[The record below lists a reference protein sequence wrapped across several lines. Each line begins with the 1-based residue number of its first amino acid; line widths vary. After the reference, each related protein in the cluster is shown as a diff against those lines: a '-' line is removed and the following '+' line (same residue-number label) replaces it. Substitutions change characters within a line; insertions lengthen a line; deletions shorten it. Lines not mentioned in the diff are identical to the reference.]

1 MNQHMQLADLL
12 GELAAELQ
20 RLERWQNEPPT
31 AQALASTLPF
41 CVDTLSFDQW
51 LQFVLIPRM
60 TQLITQQAALPTSI
74 SLYPMASE
82 VYKEHRA
89 EVAVLMRLIAR
100 VDLLLSGKV
109 VEQ

>member
-1 MNQHMQLADLL
+1 MDQHLLAAGLL
-12 GELAAELQ
+12 GEISAELV
-20 RLERWQNEPPT
+20 RLNRWQTTSPSAED
-31 AQALASTLPF
+31 LASTLPF

-60 TQLITQQAALPTSI
+60 EQMIMHRLPLPTSI

-82 VYKEHRA
+82 AYKEQLGEMA
-89 EVAVLMRLIAR
+89 AMLKLIAR
-100 VDLLLSGKV
+100 FDLLLSGKV